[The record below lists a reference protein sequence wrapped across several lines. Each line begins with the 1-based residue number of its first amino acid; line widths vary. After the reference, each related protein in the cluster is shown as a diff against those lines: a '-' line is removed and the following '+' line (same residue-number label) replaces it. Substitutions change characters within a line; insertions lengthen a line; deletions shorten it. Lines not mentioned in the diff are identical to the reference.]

1 VSGLHGKRVVVTRAP
16 HQAEELAAL
25 LRERDA
31 APLLYPCIDIA
42 PPEDCAA
49 LDGALQSAANGG
61 FDCLLLTSANTV
73 IALAKRLTALSLPF
87 DCLQMP
93 TVGVVGPATAQLA
106 QNMLGLKSTVMPEG
120 YTAVALAVALRITP
134 EMRVLLP
141 QSAIANDV
149 LAATLTGAGAKVT
162 NVDAYRTVI
171 GSGGVDLPAMLAANE
186 VDAITFASSSAVHH
200 FLTRLSNE
208 GGSAADLAQVIV
220 ACIGPSTA
228 QTAIECGLSV
238 DVKSREH
245 TLPALVNEL
254 EVFFENGGINAPTR
268 MPTLKDK
275 Q

>member
-1 VSGLHGKRVVVTRAP
+1 MSGLTGKRVVVTRAP
-16 HQAEELAAL
+16 HQAEELATL

-31 APLLYPCIDIA
+31 KPLLYPCIDIA
-42 PPEDCAA
+42 PPEDSMA
-49 LDGALQSAANGG
+49 LDDALKSAANGG

-73 IALAKRLTALSLPF
+73 IALTKRLTALSLPF

-120 YTAVALAVALRITP
+120 YTTIALAVALRIIP
-134 EMRVLLP
+134 EMRILLP

-200 FLTRLSNE
+200 FLTRLSSE
-208 GGSAADLAQVIV
+208 SGSASDVAQVTI

-228 QTAIECGLSV
+228 QTASECGLSV

-245 TLPALVNEL
+245 TLPALVAEL
-254 EVFFENGGINAPTR
+254 ASYFENRG
-268 MPTLKDK
+268 LKSPAREREYK
-275 Q
+275 E